1 MIPGAQGSDESTV
14 QTSRGAPIIQ
24 LSIPNR
30 SPGQAEAIPAEP
42 PRIPD
47 HELLRCIGRGSYG
60 EVWLARSVLG
70 EYRAV
75 KVVYRKN
82 FEHERPYEREF
93 QGIQKFEPISRTDES
108 QVDVLHV
115 GRDEQAG
122 YFYYVMELADDA
134 SDGSTRVLTNAA
146 TKSASLSGEKGTA
159 APALDPVRYV
169 PHTLKHD
176 LYRQTRLPVEQ
187 CI

>member
-1 MIPGAQGSDESTV
+1 MKPEPQGSDESTV
-14 QTSRGAPIIQ
+14 HDLRGAPLVQ
-24 LSIPNR
+24 LSTL
-30 SPGQAEAIPAEP
+30 SPSRAQAEAIPAEP

-47 HELLRCIGRGSYG
+47 HQLLRCMGRGAYG

-115 GRDEQAG
+115 GRDDQAG

-134 SDGSTRVLTNAA
+134 SQAGSKAGDLPAE
-146 TKSASLSGEKGTA
+146 KSPPAS
-159 APALDPVRYV
+159 PLDPLRYI
-169 PHTLKHD
+169 PRTLKHD
-176 LYRQTRLPVEQ
+176 
-187 CI
+187 

>member
-1 MIPGAQGSDESTV
+1 MIPAAQGSDESTV
-14 QTSRGAPIIQ
+14 QTSRGAPLVQ
-24 LSIPNR
+24 LSTP
-30 SPGQAEAIPAEP
+30 SPSRGPADIIPAQP

-47 HELLRCIGRGSYG
+47 HQLLRCIGRGAYG

-134 SDGSTRVLTNAA
+134 GDGSRKL
-146 TKSASLSGEKGTA
+146 EA
-159 APALDPVRYV
+159 APAQEGTTAPPMEPVR
-169 PHTLKHD
+169 
-176 LYRQTRLPVEQ
+176 
-187 CI
+187 

>member
-1 MIPGAQGSDESTV
+1 MIPGGQGSDESTV

-30 SPGQAEAIPAEP
+30 SSGQAEAIPAEP

-47 HELLRCIGRGSYG
+47 HQLLRCIGRGSYG
-60 EVWLARSVLG
+60 EVGLARSVLG

-93 QGIQKFEPISRTDES
+93 QGIQKSEPISRTDES
-108 QVDVLHV
+108 QIDVLHV
-115 GRDEQAG
+115 GRDDQAG

-134 SDGSTRVLTNAA
+134 SQAGSKAGDLPAE
-146 TKSASLSGEKGTA
+146 KSAPAS
-159 APALDPVRYV
+159 ALDPLRYI
-169 PHTLKHD
+169 PRTLKHD
-176 LYRQTRLPVEQ
+176 LYQ
-187 CI
+187 

>member
-1 MIPGAQGSDESTV
+1 MKPEPQGSDESTV
-14 QTSRGAPIIQ
+14 HDLRGAPLVQ
-24 LSIPNR
+24 LSTL
-30 SPGQAEAIPAEP
+30 SPSRAQAEAIPAQP

-47 HELLRCIGRGSYG
+47 HELLRCMGRGAYG

-115 GRDEQAG
+115 GRDEEAG

-134 SDGSTRVLTNAA
+134 SDGSRKENLP
-146 TKSASLSGEKGTA
+146 GEKGTA

-187 CI
+187 CINVGLALTK

>member
-1 MIPGAQGSDESTV
+1 MRAGAHGGDDSTV

-24 LSIPNR
+24 LLSPNR
-30 SPGQAEAIPAEP
+30 SPGQTEAIPAHP

-47 HELLRCIGRGSYG
+47 HELLRCIGRGAYG

-93 QGIQKFEPISRTDES
+93 EGIQKFEPISRTDES

-115 GRDEQAG
+115 GRDDQAG

-134 SDGSTRVLTNAA
+134 GNRKADDLAA
-146 TKSASLSGEKGTA
+146 EKSMPPSAI
-159 APALDPVRYV
+159 DPLRYV

-176 LYRQTRLPVEQ
+176 LYQHTR
-187 CI
+187 

>member
-1 MIPGAQGSDESTV
+1 MRSMERGAQHADDTTAEDSRPAAAVGLPTPTGSRE
-14 QTSRGAPIIQ
+14 QT
-24 LSIPNR
+24 
-30 SPGQAEAIPAEP
+30 EAIPAQP

-47 HELLRCIGRGSYG
+47 HQLLRCIGRGSYG

-75 KVVYRKN
+75 KVVYRKS

-122 YFYYVMELADDA
+122 
-134 SDGSTRVLTNAA
+134 
-146 TKSASLSGEKGTA
+146 
-159 APALDPVRYV
+159 
-169 PHTLKHD
+169 
-176 LYRQTRLPVEQ
+176 
-187 CI
+187 

>member
-1 MIPGAQGSDESTV
+1 MKPGAQSSDETTAEASRRASTI
-14 QTSRGAPIIQ
+14 G
-24 LSIPNR
+24 LSPPNR
-30 SPGQAEAIPAEP
+30 HEHTELIPAQP

-47 HELLRCIGRGSYG
+47 HQLLRCIGRGSYG

-122 YFYYVMELADDA
+122 YFYYVMELAD
-134 SDGSTRVLTNAA
+134 
-146 TKSASLSGEKGTA
+146 
-159 APALDPVRYV
+159 
-169 PHTLKHD
+169 
-176 LYRQTRLPVEQ
+176 
-187 CI
+187 